1 MKGKTKTLVTALAL
15 TIFLAGVTASASV
28 LVPSKAEIN
37 RDVTAALNQLYASNP
52 VAKTIS
58 EKAVAVLVFPSI
70 TKGGFIVG
78 GQYGVGALRKAGKTV
93 GYFNTVAGSWG
104 LQAGIQKYG
113 YALFFMNKNAMV
125 TLKNRKGWELG
136 TGPSIVIVDE
146 GLAKSLTTT
155 TLKDDVYA
163 VIFDQKGLM
172 AGIGLQGSK
181 ISKITPDK

>member
-1 MKGKTKTLVTALAL
+1 MKQKLPAVLAAMLIMAAAYSLMPAPALA
-15 TIFLAGVTASASV
+15 ASA
-28 LVPSKAEIN
+28 AEIN
-37 RDVTAALNQLYASNP
+37 RDVTAALEQLYANNP
-52 VAKTIS
+52 TAKVIG

-78 GQYGVGALRKAGKTV
+78 GQYGVGALRKAGKTI

-104 LQAGIQKYG
+104 LQAGIEKYG
-113 YALFFMNKNAMV
+113 YALFFMNKKAMA

-136 TGPSIVIVDE
+136 TGPTLVVVDA
-146 GLAKSLTTT
+146 GFAKSLTTT

>member
-1 MKGKTKTLVTALAL
+1 MKRILSSVLAIILITAISYLFMPASALA
-15 TIFLAGVTASASV
+15 ASRS
-28 LVPSKAEIN
+28 EIN
-37 RDVTAALNQLYASNP
+37 REVTAALNQLYAGNP
-52 VAKTIS
+52 TAKAIG

-78 GQYGVGALRKAGKTV
+78 GQYGVGALRKGKKTV

-104 LQAGIQKYG
+104 FQAGIEKYG
-113 YALFFMNKNAMV
+113 YALFFMNKKAMT

-136 TGPSIVIVDE
+136 TGPNIVIVDA
-146 GLAKSLTTT
+146 GFAKSFTTT

-181 ISKITPDK
+181 ITRITPDK

>member
-1 MKGKTKTLVTALAL
+1 MLPEVLAIIMIATISCLCVPTQALA
-15 TIFLAGVTASASV
+15 ASA
-28 LVPSKAEIN
+28 AEIN
-37 RDVTAALNQLYASNP
+37 RDVSAALKQLYENNP
-52 VAKTIS
+52 TAKAIG

-78 GQYGVGALRKAGKTV
+78 GQYGVGALRKGGKTI

-104 LQAGIQKYG
+104 LQAGIEKYG
-113 YALFFMNKNAMV
+113 YALFFMNKKSMAS
-125 TLKNRKGWELG
+125 LKNRKGWELG
-136 TGPSIVIVDE
+136 TGPTLVVVDA
-146 GLAKSLTTT
+146 GFAKSFTTT

>member
-1 MKGKTKTLVTALAL
+1 MKRKLPVLLAVMLIMATAYSLTPAPVLA
-15 TIFLAGVTASASV
+15 ASA
-28 LVPSKAEIN
+28 AEIN
-37 RDVTAALNQLYASNP
+37 RDVTAALEQLYANNP
-52 VAKTIS
+52 TAKVIG

-78 GQYGVGALRKAGKTV
+78 GQYGVGALRKGGKTV
-93 GYFNTVAGSWG
+93 GYYNTVAGSWG

-113 YALFFMNKNAMV
+113 YALFFMNKKAMT
-125 TLKNRKGWELG
+125 TLKDRKGWELG
-136 TGPSIVIVDE
+136 TGPNIVIVDA
-146 GLAKSLTTT
+146 GMAKSLTTT

>member
-1 MKGKTKTLVTALAL
+1 MKHMLTVVLAIALIASTAQLFMPNPALA
-15 TIFLAGVTASASV
+15 ASRS
-28 LVPSKAEIN
+28 EIN
-37 RDVTAALNQLYASNP
+37 REVTAALQQLYASNP
-52 VAKTIS
+52 TAKVIG

-78 GQYGVGALRKAGKTV
+78 GQYGVGALRKGGKTI

-104 LQAGIQKYG
+104 FQAGIEKYS
-113 YALFFMNKNAMV
+113 YALFFMNKKAMT
-125 TLKNRKGWELG
+125 TLKNRKGWEIG
-136 TGPSIVIVDE
+136 TGPTVVIVDE
-146 GLAKSLTTT
+146 GFGKSMTST

-181 ISKITPDK
+181 ISRITPDK